1 MNKLTKFSLG
11 IVTTLSM
18 TLLFAGSSFAQSYN
32 QGTATW
38 PYQSDAKCYQIFY
51 KEKSAPN
58 WQFSVRCRDLKNP
71 VWQYTIKYLKSGVSY
86 TYKVREVSNI
96 ANANQYRW
104 ITNEAVLPISPQ
116 PQW

>member
-1 MNKLTKFSLG
+1 MNRLAKLSVG
-11 IVTTLSM
+11 IVTSLSM
-18 TLLFAGSSFAQSYN
+18 VTLFVGTSFAQSYN

-58 WQFSVRCRDLKNP
+58 WQFSVHCRDLKNP
-71 VWQYTIKYLKSGVSY
+71 KWQYTIKYLKPGVSY
-86 TYKVREVSNI
+86 SYKVREVSNI
-96 ANANQYRW
+96 ATANQYRW
-104 ITNEAVLPISPQ
+104 ITNETVLQVSLQ

>member
-1 MNKLTKFSLG
+1 MNKFSKISIG
-11 IVTTLSM
+11 IVTSLSM
-18 TLLFAGSSFAQSYN
+18 ATLFVGTSFAQSYN

-38 PYQSDAKCYQIFY
+38 PYQTDAKCYQIFY

-71 VWQYTIKYLKSGVSY
+71 IWSKTIYYLKPGVSY

-96 ANANQYRW
+96 QNSNQYRW
-104 ITNEAVLPISPQ
+104 ITNDTVLPVSSQ